1 MPTKKTAA
9 EGKEEKNISFETAIA
24 RLEEIVRSLENG
36 SAELDK
42 SLEMFE
48 EGAGLVRLCN
58 EKLDKAERRIK
69 ALYKKEDGTYG
80 EKNFDGKEDN

>member
-1 MPTKKTAA
+1 
-9 EGKEEKNISFETAIA
+9 
-24 RLEEIVRSLENG
+24 
-36 SAELDK
+36 
-42 SLEMFE
+42 MFE

-80 EKNFDGKEDN
+80 EKDFDGKEDN

>member
-1 MPTKKTAA
+1 MCA
-9 EGKEEKNISFETAIA
+9 
-24 RLEEIVRSLENG
+24 SLENG

-58 EKLDKAERRIK
+58 EKLDKAERRIRM
-69 ALYKKEDGTYG
+69 LYKKEDGTYG
-80 EKNFDGKEDN
+80 EKNFDGKDGKEDN